1 MSKVSKSI
9 YYFGIYMIIVGTSLV
24 FIPNLLLQLANLPTT
39 DQVWIRLGGLLSA
52 ILGGYYIQAAKN
64 NLTLFYRATVYG
76 RFIFAFG
83 VLTFVLFNFVK
94 PILLI
99 ISVVDVLGAL
109 LTAKLLKDEN
119 NTIKLKA

>member
-39 DQVWIRLGGLLSA
+39 DQVSIRLGGLLSA

-109 LTAKLLKDEN
+109 LTAKLLKDE
-119 NTIKLKA
+119 K